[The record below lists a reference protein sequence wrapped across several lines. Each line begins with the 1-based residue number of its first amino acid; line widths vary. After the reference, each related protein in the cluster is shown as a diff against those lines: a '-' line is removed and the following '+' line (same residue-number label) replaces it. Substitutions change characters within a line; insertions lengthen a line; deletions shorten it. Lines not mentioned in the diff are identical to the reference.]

1 MAIPRWLWLSILVA
15 VLFGIW
21 GALIEIPEKHFQPGF
36 PGTLGYIVWAFTMAP
51 CALAALR
58 RAGWR
63 LDRKPA
69 AIYYGAMVGLTGAGG
84 QLILFRV
91 LRDGPAYLVF
101 PIISLAPV
109 VTILMAVILL
119 RERTHR
125 IATLGLLISLAAIV
139 LLSMQQPDSTSPVR
153 GYAWLAGAIAVLFM
167 WGAQGYFAKSSAE
180 AVSSES
186 LFFYM
191 AASALVLCPVAWW
204 MTDRSLPVN
213 TGLSG
218 PYLTAL
224 IQVANSIAAL
234 LMIYAFRSGKAMVV
248 SPTINGLFP
257 VITIVLSLIIYQRV
271 PDRWNAAGMV
281 LAVTAV
287 LLMSYGEELQA
298 QKVAPLVTEGRAAR
312 SD

>member
-1 MAIPRWLWLSILVA
+1 MTIPRWLWLSILVA
-15 VLFGIW
+15 VLFGVW

-36 PGTLGYIVWAFTMAP
+36 PGTLGYIVWASTMVP
-51 CALAALR
+51 CALAALH

-69 AIYYGAMVGLTGAGG
+69 AIYYGATVGLTGAGG

-109 VTILMAVILL
+109 VTILMAVVLL

-125 IATLGLLISLAAIV
+125 IATVGVLTSLAAIV
-139 LLSMQQPDSTSPVR
+139 LLSMQQPDASSPVH
-153 GYAWLAGAIAVLFM
+153 GYSWLAGTIAVLAM
-167 WGAQGYFAKSSAE
+167 WGAQGYFAKSSAA

-191 AASALVLCPVAWW
+191 AASAVVLCPVAWW

-213 TGLSG
+213 MGLSG
-218 PYLTAL
+218 PYLTAS
-224 IQVANSIAAL
+224 IQVANSVAAL
-234 LMIYAFRSGKAMVV
+234 LMIYAFRAGKAMVV

-257 VITIVLSLIIYQRV
+257 VIAIVLSLIIYQRM

-281 LAVTAV
+281 LAVTAII
-287 LLMSYGEELQA
+287 LMSYGEELQA
-298 QKVAPLVTEGRAAR
+298 QTAPPAAAESRASR
-312 SD
+312 ND